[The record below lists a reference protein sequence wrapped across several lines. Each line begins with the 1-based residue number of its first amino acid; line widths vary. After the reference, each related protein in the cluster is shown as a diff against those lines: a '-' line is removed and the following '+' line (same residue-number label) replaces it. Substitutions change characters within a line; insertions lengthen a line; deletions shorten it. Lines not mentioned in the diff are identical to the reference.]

1 MAMCT
6 TCVKVLPWLVG
17 SKSTVV
23 PAWDLLGAL
32 QDMILRCSRIGAGGG
47 GLQCS
52 CQVFWDV
59 FLFFHKSPPPLF
71 SVLYLQ
77 CISTIPRLFR
87 KSTRPTHTIK

>member
-32 QDMILRCSRIGAGGG
+32 QDMILRCSRMGGG
-47 GLQCS
+47 VCS
-52 CQVFWDV
+52 ALAKSSGMFSFFSQVP
-59 FLFFHKSPPPLF
+59 SPSLLC
-71 SVLYLQ
+71 SVPTVYLYYSQAL
-77 CISTIPRLFR
+77 
-87 KSTRPTHTIK
+87 

>member
-32 QDMILRCSRIGAGGG
+32 QDMILRCSRMGGG
-47 GLQCS
+47 FAVLLPSLLGC
-52 CQVFWDV
+52 

-71 SVLYLQ
+71 SVLYRQ
-77 CISTIPRLFR
+77 CTSTIPKLFR
-87 KSTRPTHTIK
+87 KSTRPIHAMK

>member
-1 MAMCT
+1 M
-6 TCVKVLPWLVG
+6 
-17 SKSTVV
+17 V

-32 QDMILRCSRIGAGGG
+32 QDMILRCSRIGGMGGG
-47 GLQCS
+47 EDCS
-52 CQVFWDV
+52 ALAKSSGIF

-87 KSTRPTHTIK
+87 KSTRPIHTIK

>member
-47 GLQCS
+47 GCS
-52 CQVFWDV
+52 ALAKSSGMFFYFFTSPLPLSFLFCTYNV
-59 FLFFHKSPPPLF
+59 FLLF
-71 SVLYLQ
+71 PGSLGKVLGPH
-77 CISTIPRLFR
+77 IP
-87 KSTRPTHTIK
+87 